1 MYLSQWTGANG
12 APMTYQAV
20 NAWLE
25 MQAMTLS
32 AHGWT
37 VIGSEGK
44 TPKLHP
50 WKNST
55 KSQLLTWAME
65 DLRSGKANSLNLRL
79 ADSNVIALDC
89 DFHDG
94 VLMETFINGL
104 TRILGLRREHLFT
117 VVGSKGGKVFFRY
130 APQTES
136 DKAPR
141 RLGAVAYSAGHA
153 GNANAKQELEIKSDL
168 STVAGIH
175 SKVTRP
181 TPDGR
186 TFADAIIYTSYQGT
200 QSILNARPTD
210 LQPLSRRTLDA
221 IEDLYM
227 SLLCKGGFVSVD
239 DASIDQKTYQ
249 LTNMSALASYLLRI
263 ACRQKDGY
271 NFGQFWDAVLHDQ
284 EFANL
289 IAPYY
294 SYLNLDD
301 AIGMVNRL
309 VYNGPTVRIEYES
322 QMHTLFSSLK
332 AGNFRP
338 LWEMSHNFERLTSK
352 AANRLRMAAQAKGL
366 IQESKSMEPLEL
378 YAMLYLGGKQ

>member
-1 MYLSQWTGANG
+1 
-12 APMTYQAV
+12 MTYQAV

-25 MQAMTLS
+25 MQAMTLNS
-32 AHGWT
+32 HGWT

-55 KSQLLTWAME
+55 KSQLLNWAMD

-94 VLMETFINGL
+94 ALMETFINGL

-141 RLGAVAYSAGHA
+141 RLGAVAYSAGNA
-153 GNANAKQELEIKSDL
+153 GNANAKQELEVKSDL

-175 SKVTRP
+175 SKVSRP

-186 TFADAIIYTSYQGT
+186 TFSDAIIYTSYQGT

-210 LQPLSRRTLDA
+210 LQPLSRRTLEA

-263 ACRQKDGY
+263 ACRQKSGY
-271 NFGQFWDAVLHDQ
+271 DYGRFYYDAVNDQ
-284 EFANL
+284 EFAKL
-289 IAPYY
+289 VAPYY

-301 AIGMVNRL
+301 AVGMVNRL
-309 VYNGPTVRIEYES
+309 FHDGPTMRIEYES

-366 IQESKSMEPLEL
+366 IQESKNMEPLEL
-378 YAMLYLGGKQ
+378 YAMLYLGGEQ

>member
-1 MYLSQWTGANG
+1 
-12 APMTYQAV
+12 MTYQAV

-32 AHGWT
+32 SHGWT

-65 DLRSGKANSLNLRL
+65 DLRSGRANSLNLRL
-79 ADSNVIALDC
+79 ADSNLIALDC

-141 RLGAVAYSAGHA
+141 RLGAVAYSAGNA
-153 GNANAKQELEIKSDL
+153 GNANAKQELEVKSDL

-186 TFADAIIYTSYQGT
+186 TFSDAIIYTSYQGT

-227 SLLCKGGFVSVD
+227 SLLCKGGFVSEGD
-239 DASIDQKTYQ
+239 ESIDQKTYQ

-263 ACRQKDGY
+263 ACRQKSGY
-271 NFGQFWDAVLHDQ
+271 DYGRFYYDAVNDQ
-284 EFANL
+284 EFAKL
-289 IAPYY
+289 VAPYY

-309 VYNGPTVRIEYES
+309 FHDGPTMRIEYES

-338 LWEMSHNFERLTSK
+338 LWEMIHNFERLTSK
-352 AANRLRMAAQAKGL
+352 AAKRLRMAAQAKGL

-378 YAMLYLGGKQ
+378 YAMLYLGGEQ

>member
-1 MYLSQWTGANG
+1 
-12 APMTYQAV
+12 MTYQAV

-32 AHGWT
+32 SHGWT

-50 WKNST
+50 WKNID
-55 KSQLLTWAME
+55 KGQLLQWAME
-65 DLRSGKANSLNLRL
+65 NLRSGKANSLNLRL

-136 DKAPR
+136 DKPPR
-141 RLGAVAYSAGHA
+141 RLGAVAYKAGNA

-175 SKVTRP
+175 SKVSRP
-181 TPDGR
+181 TPDGH
-186 TFADAIIYTSYQGT
+186 TFSDAIIYTSYQGT

-239 DASIDQKTYQ
+239 DASIDQKSYQ
-249 LTNMSALASYLLRI
+249 LANMSALASYLLRI
-263 ACRQKDGY
+263 ACRQKDGCNY
-271 NFGQFWDAVLHDQ
+271 CQFVEDGKSDP
-284 EFANL
+284 EFATL

-294 SYLNLDD
+294 RYLNLDD
-301 AIGMVNRL
+301 AVCMIERL
-309 VYNGPTVRIEYES
+309 FHNGPTLCIAYES
-322 QMHTLFSSLK
+322 QIHTLFSSLK
-332 AGNFRP
+332 VGNFRP
-338 LWEMSHNFERLTSK
+338 LWEMSHNFERLTSE
-352 AANRLRMAAQAKGL
+352 AAKRLRMAAQAKGL

-378 YAMLYLGGKQ
+378 YATLYLGGEQC